1 MANCELLLPAATSSP
16 NLGPYPNVHTARRF
30 IPAGISSTKLPL
42 LSPSANYS
50 RLLLSRVSRI
60 RDVKCQSSRR
70 IGRQLLQGF
79 NGGPM
84 GGHSRTAPVVKATN
98 SADETPGDGIELRIA
113 EDEEE
118 TTKNLPSGW
127 AWNKTSKELIAY
139 MLLIAAVPIV
149 PFLPR
154 FEWSGAFY
162 FLFLAVWSVYVGS
175 HRSLSKKPPQKMS
188 LNQGL
193 AVPLFCSASL
203 FGFYCLLRFFPDLDV
218 RSFISA
224 YLGVAGA
231 VAVGSNVVEPIR
243 RLLPNSESLSFR
255 VDFPAWLVQ
264 DEGQPVHLTLTPAD
278 LIAGSVGILATIAS
292 KQAGAPFTLK
302 NFIAV
307 CIVTELLQLLSLG
320 TFTTAAVMLS
330 GLLLYD
336 VFWVFG
342 SSHVFGDNVMVTVAT
357 SSAFDGP
364 MKLIFPRFGEGP
376 TLNPYSILGLG
387 DIAAPGLLIAMMLR
401 FDRHRAKNSK
411 EVLENSS
418 PDKTYFITCLAS
430 YVFGLTVTVVANTV
444 SGAAQP
450 ALLYL
455 VPSLLLGVFAVAA
468 FRSEASLLLD
478 YKDETLMS
486 IIPVKSEDETAKKIL
501 ESMQAVVMQ
510 APLRF
515 RLSSS
520 FRT

>member
-1 MANCELLLPAATSSP
+1 MRLVGAGTMKMASRELLASTCRHPVLFTKSFLAPKFVPSVSSS
-16 NLGPYPNVHTARRF
+16 R
-30 IPAGISSTKLPL
+30 ISASLPL
-42 LSPSANYS
+42 LSSSSSSHYTALHTRASHRRNVDWNPSS
-50 RLLLSRVSRI
+50 QTVIGR
-60 RDVKCQSSRR
+60 SRR
-70 IGRQLLQGF
+70 HIG
-79 NGGPM
+79 
-84 GGHSRTAPVVKATN
+84 VVPLAKKDEENAT
-98 SADETPGDGIELRIA
+98 DGIELTTERDGEDSTIA
-113 EDEEE
+113 
-118 TTKNLPSGW
+118 TIQPGW
-127 AWNKTSKELIAY
+127 GWNKTTKELVAY
-139 MLLIAAVPIV
+139 GLLIAAVPIV
-149 PFLPR
+149 PLLPR
-154 FEWSGAFY
+154 FEWCGAFY

-175 HRSLSKKPPQKMS
+175 HRSLMKKPPQKMS

-203 FGFYCLLRFFPDLDV
+203 FGFYCLLRFFPDLDL
-218 RSFISA
+218 RTFISA

-231 VAVGSNVVEPIR
+231 VAVGSNVVEPF
-243 RLLPNSESLSFR
+243 RLLLPDSTSWR
-255 VDFPAWLVQ
+255 VDLPKWLVQ
-264 DEGQPVHLTLTPAD
+264 DDGSPVHLTVTPAD
-278 LIAGSVGILATIAS
+278 MAAGAVGVLATIAS

-364 MKLIFPRFGEGP
+364 MKLIFPRFGEGAM
-376 TLNPYSILGLG
+376 NPYSILGLG

-401 FDRHRAKNSK
+401 FDRSRARQSSSD
-411 EVLENSS
+411 ESSLQTSSSSSS
-418 PDKTYFITCLAS
+418 PDKTYFVTCLAS
-430 YVFGLTVTVVANTV
+430 YIFGLTVTVVANTV

-486 IIPVKSEDETAKKIL
+486 VIPIKSEDETK
-501 ESMQAVVMQ
+501 
-510 APLRF
+510 
-515 RLSSS
+515 
-520 FRT
+520 

>member
-1 MANCELLLPAATSSP
+1 MKMASRELLASTCRHPAPFSTSLVAPKSVP
-16 NLGPYPNVHTARRF
+16 SVSSSR
-30 IPAGISSTKLPL
+30 ISAALPL
-42 LSPSANYS
+42 LRSSSCSQLYSALRTRRNVDRSPASQTAIG
-50 RLLLSRVSRI
+50 R
-60 RDVKCQSSRR
+60 SRR
-70 IGRQLLQGF
+70 HIG
-79 NGGPM
+79 
-84 GGHSRTAPVVKATN
+84 VVPRAKKDEENAT
-98 SADETPGDGIELRIA
+98 DGIVLTTERDD
-113 EDEEE
+113 EDFSAAAIE
-118 TTKNLPSGW
+118 PGW
-127 AWNKTSKELIAY
+127 GWNKTTKELVAY
-139 MLLIAAVPIV
+139 GLLVAAVPIV
-149 PFLPR
+149 PLLPR

-175 HRSLSKKPPQKMS
+175 HRSLMKKPPQKMS

-203 FGFYCLLRFFPDLDV
+203 FGFYCLLRFFPDLDL
-218 RSFISA
+218 RTFISA

-231 VAVGSNVVEPIR
+231 VAVGSNIVEPF
-243 RLLPNSESLSFR
+243 RLLLPDSTSWR
-255 VDFPAWLVQ
+255 VDLPKWLVQ
-264 DEGQPVHLTLTPAD
+264 DDGSPVHLTVTPAD
-278 LIAGSVGILATIAS
+278 IAAGAVGVLATIAS

-320 TFTTAAVMLS
+320 TFTTAAAMLS

-364 MKLIFPRFGEGP
+364 MKLIFPRFGEGAM
-376 TLNPYSILGLG
+376 NPYSILGLG

-401 FDRHRAKNSK
+401 FDRSRARLSSSAD
-411 EVLENSS
+411 ESSS
-418 PDKTYFITCLAS
+418 PDKTYFVTCLAS
-430 YVFGLTVTVVANTV
+430 YIFGLTVTVVANTV

-486 IIPVKSEDETAKKIL
+486 AIPVKSEDETK
-501 ESMQAVVMQ
+501 
-510 APLRF
+510 
-515 RLSSS
+515 
-520 FRT
+520 

>member
-1 MANCELLLPAATSSP
+1 MANRGLLLLTATPVTSSW
-16 NLGPYPNVHTARRF
+16 NLGPCPNVCEAARF
-30 IPAGISSTKLPL
+30 IPTLSSRASSSTKLPL
-42 LSPSANYS
+42 LSYSANYTG
-50 RLLLSRVSRI
+50 LLLSQASRI
-60 RDVKCQSSRR
+60 RYVGWLPSRS
-70 IGRQLLQGF
+70 IGLRFLQGF
-79 NGGPM
+79 HGCTGGR
-84 GGHSRTAPVVKATN
+84 SRTISLAKKRD
-98 SADETPGDGIELRIA
+98 SADESERDGIELRIA
-113 EDEEE
+113 EEGDE
-118 TTKNLPSGW
+118 TKNLSPEW
-127 AWNKTSKELIAY
+127 AWNKTSTELIAY
-139 MLLIAAVPIV
+139 TLLIAAVPIV
-149 PFLPR
+149 PLLPR

-175 HRSLSKKPPQKMS
+175 HRSLMKKPPQKMS

-218 RSFISA
+218 RTFISA

-231 VAVGSNVVEPIR
+231 VAVGSNVVEPLR
-243 RLLPNSESLSFR
+243 LLLPNSESVSWR
-255 VDFPAWLVQ
+255 VDFPKWLVQ
-264 DEGQPVHLTLTPAD
+264 DDGKPVHLTLTPAD
-278 LIAGSVGILATIAS
+278 LAAGAVGILATIAS
-292 KQAGAPFTLK
+292 KQAEAPFTLK

-376 TLNPYSILGLG
+376 SVNPYSILGLG

-401 FDRHRAKNSK
+401 FDRHRAKNSTEE
-411 EVLENSS
+411 EVRNSS
-418 PDKTYFITCLAS
+418 PDKTYFVTCLAS

-478 YKDETLMS
+478 YKDESLMS
-486 IIPVKSEDETAKKIL
+486 VIPVKSEDENGN
-501 ESMQAVVMQ
+501 
-510 APLRF
+510 
-515 RLSSS
+515 
-520 FRT
+520 